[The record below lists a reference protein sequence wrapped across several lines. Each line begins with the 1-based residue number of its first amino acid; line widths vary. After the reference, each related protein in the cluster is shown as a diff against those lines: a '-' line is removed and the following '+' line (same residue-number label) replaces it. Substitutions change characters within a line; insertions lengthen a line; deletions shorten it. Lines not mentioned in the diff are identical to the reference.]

1 VRGAARGAIRRG
13 ALLSIDAMSDKD
25 LAKGPPGGSGL
36 PARML
41 SSTELEAVIKRAV
54 ELQTVRETEM
64 TDGLSDSEVVRI
76 GQELGLEQHL
86 VRRAI
91 AEVRSRAPE
100 EHGLVAGMMGP
111 GIVRAARTIRRP
123 PVELGIFLERYLIE
137 SEFMV
142 VERRFPDRTRYV
154 RAQGIGAAVGRTFSK
169 VGSRI
174 APLELPKVDVG
185 VALADEDSSLV
196 TLQVDLTGTR
206 AGTAA
211 GGWLGGLGTGGALA
225 VIVVASTAPPLFAL
239 AGIGVAAAG
248 VFGARGAYRM
258 MARQTQNKLEAF
270 LDRLEH
276 GELRLPQPKQEWHKR
291 LGM

>member
-1 VRGAARGAIRRG
+1 
-13 ALLSIDAMSDKD
+13 MSDNPP
-25 LAKGPPGGSGL
+25 ANVPPGGSGL

-64 TDGLSDSEVVRI
+64 TDGLSDAEVVRI
-76 GQELGLEQHL
+76 GKELGLEQHL

-91 AEVRSRAPE
+91 AEVRSRPPE
-100 EHGLVAGMMGP
+100 EHGMLAGMMGP

-123 PVELGIFLERYLIE
+123 AVELGIFLERYLIE
-137 SEFMV
+137 TEFMV

-169 VGSRI
+169 VGSRV
-174 APLELPKVDVG
+174 APLDLQSVDVG
-185 VALADEDSSLV
+185 VALAEEDSSVV
-196 TLQVDLTGTR
+196 TLSMDLSGVR

-211 GGWLGGLGTGGALA
+211 GGWLGGLGGGGTVAAIVLA
-225 VIVVASTAPPLFAL
+225 TTAPHLLAL

-248 VFGARGAYRM
+248 IFGARGAYRIV
-258 MARQTQNKLEAF
+258 ARQTQNKLEAF

-276 GELRLPQPKQEWHKR
+276 GELRLPQPKQEWQKR

>member
-1 VRGAARGAIRRG
+1 
-13 ALLSIDAMSDKD
+13 MSDNHP
-25 LAKGPPGGSGL
+25 ANVPPGGSGL
-36 PARML
+36 PARKL

-64 TDGLSDSEVVRI
+64 TDGLSDAEVVRI

-91 AEVRSRAPE
+91 AEVRSRPPE
-100 EHGLVAGMMGP
+100 EHGLLAGAMGP
-111 GIVRAARTIRRP
+111 GVVRASRTIRRP
-123 PVELGIFLERYLIE
+123 PVELGMFLERYLIE
-137 SEFMV
+137 TEFMV

-169 VGSRI
+169 VGSKV
-174 APLELPKVDVG
+174 APLDLPKVDVG
-185 VALADEDSSLV
+185 VALSDDDSSLV
-196 TLQVDLTGTR
+196 TLSVDLTGVR

-211 GGWLGGLGTGGALA
+211 GSWLTGLGGGGAVA
-225 VIVVASTAPPLFAL
+225 MVVLASTAPHLLAL
-239 AGIGVAAAG
+239 AGLGVAAAG
-248 VFGARGAYRM
+248 AVVGRGAYGM
-258 MARQTQNKLEAF
+258 VVRQTQNKLEAF

>member
-1 VRGAARGAIRRG
+1 
-13 ALLSIDAMSDKD
+13 MSDN
-25 LAKGPPGGSGL
+25 LPANGPPGGSNL
-36 PARML
+36 PARKL
-41 SSTELEAVIKRAV
+41 SSSELEAVIKRAV

-64 TDGLSDSEVVRI
+64 TDGLSDAEVVRI

-91 AEVRSRAPE
+91 AEVRSTPPE
-100 EHGLVAGMMGP
+100 EHGLLSGLMGP
-111 GIVRAARTIRRP
+111 GTLRAARTIRRP
-123 PVELGIFLERYLIE
+123 AVELGMFLERYLIE
-137 SEFMV
+137 TEFMV

-169 VGSRI
+169 VGSRV
-174 APLELPKVDVG
+174 APLDLQAVEVG

-196 TLQVDLTGTR
+196 TLSIDLTTIR

-211 GGWLGGLGTGGALA
+211 GAWLTGLGGGGTVAA
-225 VIVVASTAPPLFAL
+225 IVLASTAPHLLAL
-239 AGIGVAAAG
+239 AGLGVAAAG
-248 VFGARGAYRM
+248 GLVGRGAYRM
-258 MARQTQNKLEAF
+258 VARQTQNKLEAF

-276 GELRLPQPKQEWHKR
+276 GELRLPQAKQEWHKR